1 MYEYVGSISGSG
13 QWCDVLEPP
22 IRVQLAGVLL
32 LAPARS
38 VSIHRGRL
46 GAGGR
51 WGLHSSLPPRN
62 YPYQSTWSVSAVLRD
77 THWALINSGASVNNR
92 WNEPRYVDVDIPD
105 IYFQKQ
111 SQALCMKRIFN
122 NNIFLMALEY
132 WNILIDNCYSSHLLT
147 LMISKSDGDIT
158 TASTWTWSV
167 RRVLAPMERQV
178 TSSPSH
184 PPRDCSTPHS
194 TLLVSSRSL
203 VSWSPCSRNL

>member
-32 LAPARS
+32 PAPARS

-46 GAGGR
+46 GAGA
-51 WGLHSSLPPRN
+51 LHSSLPPRN

-92 WNEPRYVDVDIPD
+92 WNEARYVDVDIPD

-111 SQALCMKRIFN
+111 HCVLKRIFN
-122 NNIFLMALEY
+122 NNIFLMALGILEY
-132 WNILIDNCYSSHLLT
+132 SH
-147 LMISKSDGDIT
+147 
-158 TASTWTWSV
+158 
-167 RRVLAPMERQV
+167 
-178 TSSPSH
+178 
-184 PPRDCSTPHS
+184 
-194 TLLVSSRSL
+194 
-203 VSWSPCSRNL
+203 